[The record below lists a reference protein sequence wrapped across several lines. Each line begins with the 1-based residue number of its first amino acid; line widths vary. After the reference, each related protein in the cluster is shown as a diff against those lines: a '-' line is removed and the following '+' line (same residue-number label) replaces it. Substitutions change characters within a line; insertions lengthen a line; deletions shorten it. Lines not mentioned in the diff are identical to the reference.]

1 MGRLQI
7 NMQTPGLS
15 VKCINPCPSP
25 QMEGANLYDVF
36 QKISK
41 GKYEPLP
48 ADQFSPTL
56 RKLVT
61 GMLHVD
67 PAGVV

>member
-1 MGRLQI
+1 
-7 NMQTPGLS
+7 
-15 VKCINPCPSP
+15 
-25 QMEGANLYDVF
+25 MEGANLYDVF

-41 GKYEPLP
+41 GNYEPLP

-61 GMLHVD
+61 SMLHVD
-67 PAGVV
+67 PAGKQGATHLIPGFSSNGWGRPMIS